1 MADVLQDLYGLQYS
15 PSFTIEG
22 QQEADIN
29 LSLPPAP
36 SVLASVHGT
45 VTNGVTP
52 IADATVKLFDS
63 AGVPYRHTLT
73 DASGAYVIDGV
84 PAGTYSLAAVADGY
98 RVSDAVGVTLTG
110 GATAEIPI
118 VCALDATLAL
128 GSIAGVLSVAGSAV
142 FTPLA
147 GAKIT
152 LKSNL
157 GGDVAVT
164 YTVDDGEFVFYD
176 VADGVYTLIASADGY
191 LATAPMTV
199 TISGGSIANVTMSM
213 AVDERTYSGTV
224 SGVIR
229 NQSGAAVAGCFVGL
243 YQLNAGAGSETL
255 VATTKTNS
263 LGKYLFGGVGSGQ
276 YLVKAKLNG

>member
-1 MADVLQDLYGLQYS
+1 MADMLQDLYGLQYS

-22 QQEADIN
+22 QQEADVN

-36 SVLASVHGT
+36 STLVSVYGT

-52 IADATVKLFDS
+52 IANATVKLFDS
-63 AGVPYRHTLT
+63 AGLPYRHTVT
-73 DASGAYVIDGV
+73 DASGSYVIDGI

-98 RVSDAVGVTLTG
+98 RVSDAAGVTLSD
-110 GATAEIPI
+110 GASTEIPI
-118 VCALDATLAL
+118 VCTLDATLAL
-128 GSIAGVLSVAGSAV
+128 GAIAGVLSVAGAAV

-152 LKSNL
+152 LKDAL
-157 GGDVAVT
+157 GADVSAT
-164 YTVDDGEFVFYD
+164 YSANDGEFVFYD
-176 VADGVYTLIASADGY
+176 VADGVYTLISTADGY

-199 TISGGSIANVTMSM
+199 TILNGSIANVTMSM
-213 AVDERTYSGTV
+213 TVDERTYSGTV

-229 NQSGAAVAGCFVGL
+229 DQNGAAVAGCFVGL
-243 YQLNAGAGSETL
+243 YRLDAGAGSETL
-255 VATTKTNS
+255 LAATKTNS
-263 LGKYLFGGVGSGQ
+263 TGNYLFGGVASGQ

>member
-1 MADVLQDLYGLQYS
+1 MADMLQDLYGLQYS

-22 QQEADIN
+22 QQEADVN

-36 SVLASVHGT
+36 STLASVYGT

-52 IADATVKLFDS
+52 IANATVKLFDS
-63 AGVPYRHTLT
+63 AGLPYRHTVT
-73 DASGAYVIDGV
+73 DASGSYVIDGI

-98 RVSDAVGVTLTG
+98 RVSDAAGVTLSD
-110 GATAEIPI
+110 GASTEIPI
-118 VCALDATLAL
+118 VCTLDATLAL
-128 GSIAGVLSVAGSAV
+128 GAIAGVLSVAGAAV

-152 LKSNL
+152 LKDAL
-157 GGDVAVT
+157 GADVSAT
-164 YTVDDGEFVFYD
+164 YSANDGEFVFYD
-176 VADGVYTLIASADGY
+176 VADGVYTLISTADGY

-199 TISGGSIANVTMSM
+199 TILNGSIANVTMSM
-213 AVDERTYSGTV
+213 TVDERTYSGTV

-229 NQSGAAVAGCFVGL
+229 DQNGAAVTGCFVGL
-243 YQLNAGAGSETL
+243 YRLDAEAGIETL
-255 VATTKTNS
+255 LAATKTNS
-263 LGKYLFGGVGSGQ
+263 TGNYLFGGVASGQ

>member
-1 MADVLQDLYGLQYS
+1 MADMLQDLYGLQYS

-22 QQEADIN
+22 QQEADVN

-36 SVLASVHGT
+36 STLASVYGT

-52 IADATVKLFDS
+52 IANATVKLFDS
-63 AGVPYRHTLT
+63 AGLPYRHTVT
-73 DASGAYVIDGV
+73 DASGSYVIDGI

-98 RVSDAVGVTLTG
+98 RVSDAAGVTLSD
-110 GATAEIPI
+110 GASTEIPI
-118 VCALDATLAL
+118 VCTLDATLAL
-128 GSIAGVLSVAGSAV
+128 GTIAGVLSVAGAAV

-152 LKSNL
+152 LKNAL
-157 GGDVAVT
+157 GADVSAT
-164 YTVDDGEFVFYD
+164 YSANDGEFVFYD
-176 VADGVYTLIASADGY
+176 VADGVYTLISTADGY

-199 TISGGSIANVTMSM
+199 TILNGSIANVTMSM
-213 AVDERTYSGTV
+213 TVDERTYSGTV

-229 NQSGAAVAGCFVGL
+229 DQNGAAVAGCFVGL
-243 YQLNAGAGSETL
+243 YRLDAGAGSETL
-255 VATTKTNS
+255 LAATKTNS
-263 LGKYLFGGVGSGQ
+263 TGNYLFGGVASGQ